1 MWGGKERS
9 AEGGKGA
16 RGMLGRKPGEDPVT
30 R

>member
-1 MWGGKERS
+1 MWGGKKS